1 MGCAE
6 TEEKRGKCM
15 TIKDIARLSGY
26 GIGTVSRVLN
36 NHSDVSDKARKKIME
51 VIEESNF
58 QPNTNARHLKRQSA
72 SSLSIIVKGNQNM
85 LFADILEKMQM
96 LFSRNGENAEVS
108 YIDEDANEVEC
119 ALSLCRDRN
128 PKGIIFLGGNL
139 DYFDAFDSIEVP
151 CVLLTNSAGSLNIS
165 NLSSFY
171 TDDEEAS
178 YQVGSYL
185 IKQGHKKIGVIGGT
199 LSATQ
204 IRSSRYEGCL
214 RSFKENGIDFEEK
227 KAYIPCR
234 YSMED
239 GYQAAKKLLKQVS
252 GVTAIIALS
261 DTIAVGAMRAI
272 CDAGKRVPDD
282 ISVVGFDGISL
293 SNYCIPRLT
302 TIRQDTD
309 RMAREG
315 VELMLRQIH
324 YPGEGRDVSVPF
336 QLLERESVRKI

>member
-1 MGCAE
+1 
-6 TEEKRGKCM
+6 M

-36 NHSDVSDKARKKIME
+36 NHSDVSDKARKKILE
-51 VIEESNF
+51 VIEESKF
-58 QPNTNARHLKRQSA
+58 QPNTNARHLKRQSV

-96 LFSRNGENAEVS
+96 LLSRNGENAEVS

-139 DYFDAFDSIEVP
+139 DYFDTFDGIEVP
-151 CVLLTNSAGSLNIS
+151 CVLMTNSAGSLNIS

-171 TDDEEAS
+171 TNDEEAS

-204 IRSSRYEGCL
+204 ISSSRYEGCL

-239 GYQAAKKLLKQVS
+239 GYQAAKKLLKQVPD
-252 GVTAIIALS
+252 VTAIIALS

-272 CDAGKRVPDD
+272 RDAGKKVPDD

-302 TIRQDTD
+302 TIMQDTD
-309 RMAREG
+309 RMAKEG

-324 YPGEGRDVSVPF
+324 YPGEGKDVSVPF
-336 QLLERESVRKI
+336 RLLERESVRKL

>member
-1 MGCAE
+1 
-6 TEEKRGKCM
+6 M

-36 NHSDVSDKARKKIME
+36 NHSDVSDKAREKIMK

-58 QPNTNARHLKRQSA
+58 QPNTNARHLKRQSV

-96 LFSRNGENAEVS
+96 LLSKNGENAEVS

-119 ALSLCRDRN
+119 ALALCRDRN

-139 DYFDAFDSIEVP
+139 DYFDAFEGIEVP
-151 CVLLTNSAGSLNIS
+151 CVLLTNSAGSLDIN

-178 YQVGSYL
+178 YQLGSYL
-185 IKQGHKKIGVIGGT
+185 IKNGHKKIGVVGGT

-204 IRSSRYEGCL
+204 ISSSRYAGCF
-214 RSFKENGIDFEEK
+214 RSFKENNIPFDEK
-227 KAYIPCR
+227 KGYVQCR
-234 YSMED
+234 FSMED
-239 GYQAAKKLLKQVS
+239 GYQAAKKLLNNIPD
-252 GVTAIIALS
+252 VTAIIALS

-272 CDAGKRVPDD
+272 CDAGKKVPDD
-282 ISVVGFDGISL
+282 ISIVGFDGISL
-293 SNYCIPRLT
+293 SNYCVPRLT

-324 YPGEGRDVSVPF
+324 YPGEGRDYSIPF

>member
-1 MGCAE
+1 
-6 TEEKRGKCM
+6 
-15 TIKDIARLSGY
+15 
-26 GIGTVSRVLN
+26 
-36 NHSDVSDKARKKIME
+36 
-51 VIEESNF
+51 
-58 QPNTNARHLKRQSA
+58 
-72 SSLSIIVKGNQNM
+72 M

-139 DYFDAFDSIEVP
+139 DYFDAFDSIEIP

-204 IRSSRYEGCL
+204 ISSSRYEGCL

>member
-1 MGCAE
+1 
-6 TEEKRGKCM
+6 M
-15 TIKDIARLSGY
+15 TIKDIAKLSGY

-58 QPNTNARHLKRQSA
+58 QPNTNARHLKRQA
-72 SSLSIIVKGNQNM
+72 VSSLSIIVKGNQNM

-204 IRSSRYEGCL
+204 ISSSRYEGCL

>member
-1 MGCAE
+1 
-6 TEEKRGKCM
+6 M

-36 NHSDVSDKARKKIME
+36 NHSDVSDKAREKIMG

-58 QPNTNARHLKRQSA
+58 QPNSNARQLKRQAA

-96 LFSRNGENAEVS
+96 LLSKNGEIAEVS

-119 ALSLCRDRN
+119 ALMLCRERN

-139 DYFDAFDSIEVP
+139 DYFDEFEGIDVP
-151 CVLLTNSAGSLNIS
+151 CILVTNSAGSLNIS

-171 TDDEEAS
+171 TDDEAAA
-178 YQVGSYL
+178 YKVGSYF
-185 IKQGHKKIGVIGGT
+185 IKKGHKKIGVVGGI

-204 IRSSRYEGCL
+204 ISSLRYAGCI
-214 RSFKENGIDFEEK
+214 RSFQENNIPFDEK
-227 KAYIPCR
+227 KSYVQCR
-234 YSMED
+234 FSMED
-239 GYQAAKKLLKQVS
+239 GYQAMKKLLKNMPD
-252 GVTAIIALS
+252 VTAVIALS

-272 CDAGKRVPDD
+272 CDAGKKVPDD
-282 ISVVGFDGISL
+282 ISVIGFDGISL

-302 TIRQDTD
+302 TIKQDTEK
-309 RMAREG
+309 MAREG

-324 YPGEGRDVSVPF
+324 YPDEGRDVSIPF
-336 QLLERESVRKI
+336 KLLESESVINL

>member
-1 MGCAE
+1 M
-6 TEEKRGKCM
+6 
-15 TIKDIARLSGY
+15 RL
-26 GIGTVSRVLN
+26 RV
-36 NHSDVSDKARKKIME
+36 KIH
-51 VIEESNF
+51 F
-58 QPNTNARHLKRQSA
+58 QPNTNARHLKRQSV

-204 IRSSRYEGCL
+204 ISSSRYEGCL
-214 RSFKENGIDFEEK
+214 RSFKENGKTF
-227 KAYIPCR
+227 R
-234 YSMED
+234 
-239 GYQAAKKLLKQVS
+239 
-252 GVTAIIALS
+252 
-261 DTIAVGAMRAI
+261 
-272 CDAGKRVPDD
+272 
-282 ISVVGFDGISL
+282 
-293 SNYCIPRLT
+293 
-302 TIRQDTD
+302 
-309 RMAREG
+309 
-315 VELMLRQIH
+315 
-324 YPGEGRDVSVPF
+324 
-336 QLLERESVRKI
+336 

>member
-1 MGCAE
+1 
-6 TEEKRGKCM
+6 M
-15 TIKDIARLSGY
+15 TIKDIAKLSGY

-58 QPNTNARHLKRQSA
+58 QPNTNARHLKRQSV

-185 IKQGHKKIGVIGGT
+185 IKQGHKKIGVITG
-199 LSATQ
+199 
-204 IRSSRYEGCL
+204 
-214 RSFKENGIDFEEK
+214 
-227 KAYIPCR
+227 KADSLHAQARLI
-234 YSMED
+234 
-239 GYQAAKKLLKQVS
+239 GYQKALRDEGLLYDPELIYYGDWGRESGHTGAEVLLKKQ
-252 GVTAIIALS
+252 VTAIFCMNDL
-261 DTIAVGAMRAI
+261 M
-272 CDAGKRVPDD
+272 AGGCYDWADESGIKIPQE
-282 ISVVGFDGISL
+282 ISVAGYDNREL
-293 SNYCIPRLT
+293 SSYYKPPLST
-302 TIRQDTD
+302 TELPLHDIGYRAAEVMIGLVEKKSGETAEPQVYKVPCKQLIRQSIKT
-309 RMAREG
+309 
-315 VELMLRQIH
+315 L
-324 YPGEGRDVSVPF
+324 
-336 QLLERESVRKI
+336 

>member
-204 IRSSRYEGCL
+204 ISSSRYEGCL

-252 GVTAIIALS
+252 GVPAIIALS

>member
-1 MGCAE
+1 
-6 TEEKRGKCM
+6 M

-36 NHSDVSDKARKKIME
+36 NHSDVSDKAREKIMK

-72 SSLSIIVKGNQNM
+72 SSLAIIVKGNQNM

-96 LFSRNGENAEVS
+96 LLSKNGENAEVS

-119 ALSLCRDRN
+119 ALALCRDRN

-139 DYFDAFDSIEVP
+139 DYFDAFDGIEVP

-178 YQVGSYL
+178 YKLGSYL
-185 IKQGHKKIGVIGGT
+185 IKNGHKKIGVIGGT

-204 IRSSRYEGCL
+204 ISSSRYAGCL
-214 RSFKENGIDFEEK
+214 RSFEENDIDFDEEK
-227 KAYIPCR
+227 GYIPCR
-234 YSMED
+234 FSMED
-239 GYQAAKKLLKQVS
+239 GYQAAKKLLEQVS
-252 GVTAIIALS
+252 DVTAIIALS
-261 DTIAVGAMRAI
+261 DTIAVGVMRAI
-272 CDAGKRVPDD
+272 CDAGKKVPDD

-309 RMAREG
+309 RMATEG

-324 YPGEGRDVSVPF
+324 YPGDGKDYSIPF
-336 QLLERESVRKI
+336 QLLERESVREI

>member
-1 MGCAE
+1 
-6 TEEKRGKCM
+6 M
-15 TIKDIARLSGY
+15 TIKDIAKLSGY

-58 QPNTNARHLKRQSA
+58 QPNTNARHLKRQA
-72 SSLSIIVKGNQNM
+72 VSSLSIIVKGNQNM

-204 IRSSRYEGCL
+204 ISSSRYEGCL

-282 ISVVGFDGISL
+282 ISVVGFD
-293 SNYCIPRLT
+293 
-302 TIRQDTD
+302 
-309 RMAREG
+309 
-315 VELMLRQIH
+315 
-324 YPGEGRDVSVPF
+324 
-336 QLLERESVRKI
+336 

>member
-1 MGCAE
+1 
-6 TEEKRGKCM
+6 M

-204 IRSSRYEGCL
+204 ISSSRYKGCL

>member
-1 MGCAE
+1 
-6 TEEKRGKCM
+6 M

-204 IRSSRYEGCL
+204 ISSSRYEGCL